1 MHEKLTAQDLEDTAF
16 ATDVF
21 KNDRAPT
28 YRGLSTRV
36 CPVCGK
42 EFIPAGQ
49 HMYRTNIRG
58 KSSMQCSY
66 TCWRAI
72 LADANIRSQVNRVNK
87 G

>member
-58 KSSMQCSY
+58 KSVCNALIHAGVQSLRMLIFVPRLISE
-66 TCWRAI
+66 
-72 LADANIRSQVNRVNK
+72 
-87 G
+87 